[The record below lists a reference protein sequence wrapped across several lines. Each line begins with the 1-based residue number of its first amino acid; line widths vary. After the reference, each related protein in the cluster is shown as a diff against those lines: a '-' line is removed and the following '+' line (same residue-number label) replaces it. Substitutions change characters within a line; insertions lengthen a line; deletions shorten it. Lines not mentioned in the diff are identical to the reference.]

1 MANDDQASGR
11 TAASR
16 RWILILLAC
25 GATAVGASWAGRSRA
40 VPEDGTLTPGES
52 IAAMQI
58 QPGFKVSLAASEPMV
73 LAPVALNFGPDGRLW
88 VVEMQSYMPD
98 AHGTNEQMPSSRI
111 LILEDKDRDGKFE
124 KSTVFMD
131 GLILPRSV
139 APCRD
144 GALVLAPPKLYFCRD
159 SDGDGAADQRFML
172 MDGLEGAINP
182 EHAPNA
188 LVYGMDNWWHLSQ
201 CGFDF
206 QFDGESVRTR
216 PTSAHGQWGMTMDD
230 EGLFYYTPN
239 STALLGDFLPKY
251 AAGLNPL
258 QRSFGGV
265 NEVVCSDNATWPAH
279 ATPGVNRG
287 YQDNVLRSDGRLA
300 SLTAA
305 CSPSCNRAGGL
316 GEDLRGDFFICE
328 PAGNLV
334 KHVRRDRTSERPKF
348 VNAYREAE
356 FLTSTDERFRPVW
369 STIGPDGAL
378 YICDMYR
385 GVIQHKTYMSS
396 YLRAQVFGRKLEL
409 PLNMGRIYR
418 ITTPSTAPMPMRRP
432 AAMSDAELVDLL
444 THPDGWWRD
453 TAQRLL
459 VERGETG
466 VVPQL
471 RQLLSSESP
480 VTRLHALWTLDG
492 LKAIDTP
499 DLRQAIEDPSIA
511 VVRAG
516 LRLAET
522 APLSGQLETQI
533 AEIVAT
539 SDPITAA
546 YGVLGL
552 TSRLSERQQY
562 LIQVLGKR
570 VEDREV
576 RDACIAMSRG
586 VEHLLLD
593 SLLKESKS
601 RGRESA
607 VNSLSDCLLAGSDQD
622 RTELARMTSDMVRQG
637 HWAAELLTNR
647 WRSAARVETSSPRV
661 LSLAADPGWSEL
673 LADPKASRLAEV
685 LKMCAWPGHDAEGAP
700 AVRKELTR
708 DEKSRFSRGEQ
719 LYHNCVACHMKDG
732 KGTPGQVPPL
742 AGSERLLG
750 RVDIPIRILLH
761 GLEGELQAS
770 GNTYRGQMPATT
782 ITGDGDVASILT
794 YVRRA
799 FGNEG
804 TAVDPADVER
814 VREMTKS
821 RNRTWTQAEL
831 EAAMKEAF

>member
-1 MANDDQASGR
+1 MARDGQKRGGVRGVRIAGV
-11 TAASR
+11 
-16 RWILILLAC
+16 LLVC
-25 GATAVGASWAGRSRA
+25 GATTIVASWAGRARA

-52 IAAMQI
+52 LAAMKI
-58 QPGFKVSLAASEPMV
+58 QPGFRVSVAASEPMV
-73 LAPVALNFGPDGRLW
+73 LAPVAMNFGPDGRLW

-98 AHGTNEQMPSSRI
+98 AHGTNEQMPTSRI
-111 LILEDKDRDGKFE
+111 LILADKDRDGRFE
-124 KSTVFMD
+124 ESTVFMD

-159 SDGDGAADQRFML
+159 TDGDGAADQRYML
-172 MDGLEGAINP
+172 MDGIEGANNP

-188 LVYGMDNWWHLSQ
+188 IVYGMDNWWHLSQ

-206 QFDGESVRTR
+206 QFDGESIRTR
-216 PTSAHGQWGMTMDD
+216 PTSAHGQWGITMDD
-230 EGLFYYTPN
+230 EGLLYYTPN
-239 STALLGDFLPKY
+239 STALLGDLIPKH
-251 AAGLNPL
+251 AASINPL
-258 QRSFGGV
+258 QQSFAGV

-279 ATPGVNRG
+279 PTPGVNRG
-287 YQDNVLRSDGRLA
+287 YQDNVLRKDGRLA

-305 CSPSCNRAGGL
+305 CGPSCNRAGGL

-334 KHVRRDRTSERPKF
+334 KRLARDRTSDRTRA
-348 VNAYREAE
+348 VNAYQDEE
-356 FLTSTDERFRPVW
+356 FLASTDERFRPVW

-396 YLRAQVFGRKLEL
+396 YLREQVLGRKLES

-418 ITTPSTAPMPMRRP
+418 ITSSSTAAMPVRRP
-432 AAMSDAELVDLL
+432 AAMSGVELVDLL
-444 THPDGWWRD
+444 KHPDGWWRD

-459 VERGETG
+459 VERGDKQ
-466 VVPQL
+466 VVSRL
-471 RQLLSSESP
+471 RELLTSESP

-492 LKAIDTP
+492 LKSVEAMDLDRAISD
-499 DLRQAIEDPSIA
+499 ASIA

-516 LRLAET
+516 LRLVGT
-522 APLSGQLETQI
+522 ATLSGEIEAKI
-533 AEIVAT
+533 AGIVER

-552 TSRLSERQQY
+552 TPRLTERHRS
-562 LIQVLGKR
+562 LLEVLERR

-576 RDACIAMSRG
+576 RDACVAMSRG
-586 VEHLLLD
+586 IEHILLEAV
-593 SLLKESKS
+593 LKQGKT
-601 RGRESA
+601 RGRESL
-607 VNSLSDCLLAGSDQD
+607 VNALANCLLAGNEQD
-622 RTELARMTSDMVRQG
+622 RTQLARLTFAAIGEEQ
-637 HWAAELLTNR
+637 WAAGLLTDR

-661 LSLAADPGWSEL
+661 LSFAEDPRWNEL
-673 LADPKASRLAEV
+673 LAGSKAPRLAEV
-685 LKMCAWPGHDAEGAP
+685 LRMSAWPGHEAEGAP
-700 AVRKELTR
+700 EVRKELSK
-708 DEKSRFSRGEQ
+708 DERSRYARGEQ
-719 LYHNCVACHMKDG
+719 LYHNCIACHMKDG

-782 ITGDGDVASILT
+782 ITGDGDLASILT
-794 YVRRA
+794 YVRRS

-804 TAVDPADVER
+804 TAVDPADVQR
-814 VREMTKS
+814 VRELTKS

-831 EAAMKEAF
+831 DAAKKEPF